1 VLPVAEAAGNAAV
14 EFDEAVDRFGAA
26 VVRAAGVEVGQER
39 LAPLL
44 ERLAVSLISGIG
56 QVGSDARTFSRI
68 LDTVG
73 DYAAVGSVVARR
85 AS

>member
-44 ERLAVSLISGIG
+44 ERLAESLDLRDRAGR
-56 QVGSDARTFSRI
+56 QRREDFSRI